1 MSTPIRPPAGP
12 EPAATLT
19 RVPSA
24 ARHLQTVGRMLGLSF
39 FLGSQDVRLMYRR
52 SVLGQFWITISM
64 AVTFAAIGS
73 VFGLIF
79 NSPIIEYLPFLGCGL
94 VLFNFLSLIINDGA
108 SAFIAAE
115 PLIRQLA
122 LPPLVYFLRSIWKT
136 FFVLLHNA
144 IALAVLLLII
154 PQGFSPAVLLVV
166 PGVIIA
172 GSGMAGLALA
182 LGVLAAR
189 YRDVPQ
195 IVAAVVQVCFYLT
208 PIVWLPEALPVEARD
223 IVLTWNPFHH
233 MIEVMREPL
242 LNHYPTPG
250 AWGTAILLAIAF
262 LALGAGAY
270 TWKRRMLAFWV

>member
-1 MSTPIRPPAGP
+1 MNGSASTSAPPSPPAS
-12 EPAATLT
+12 LT
-19 RVPSA
+19 GVPRL
-24 ARHLQTVGRMLGLSF
+24 ARHLPAIWRVLGLSF

-94 VLFNFLSLIINDGA
+94 VLFNFLSLILNDGT
-108 SAFIAAE
+108 SSFIAAE
-115 PLIRQLA
+115 PLIRQLS
-122 LPPLVYFLRSIWKT
+122 LPPVTYFLRSVWKT

-144 IALAVLLLII
+144 IALIILLLVF

-172 GSGMAGLALA
+172 GAGMAGLALA
-182 LGVLAAR
+182 LAVLAAR

-195 IVAAVVQVCFYLT
+195 IVAAVVQVSFYLT
-208 PIVWLPEALPVEARD
+208 PIVWLPQALPVPARD
-223 IVLTWNPFHH
+223 IILTWNPFHH
-233 MIEVMREPL
+233 MIEVMRAPL
-242 LNHYPTPG
+242 LNQYPSLR
-250 AWGTAILLAIAF
+250 AWATAMLLAVVF
-262 LALGAGAY
+262 LAIGAGAY
-270 TWKRRMLAFWV
+270 AWKRRQLAFWV